1 MNLKKIAIVQLCYAD
16 YEALEIALAAYT
28 KLTNPNVHIYLL
40 QNGRGTYDTE
50 RTYRVCLRYQK
61 MFPKQITVVDWIQP
75 GAPFVSIKTLLE
87 SNEMKSYDYICKV
100 DDDVFPLTSDW
111 LEKLIACYENSYRKY
126 GRKLGYVTSL
136 VNNNPW
142 GFKQVVE
149 AMGLDDEFQKISVA
163 HYIGVKNDNDSLK
176 YRFVEKGRIHPGGG
190 GSVWALPFYA
200 RWIHNQ
206 TTLHP
211 EDYVRAVQKLP
222 YREVDNRER
231 YSINCMLFKK
241 SFWTDID
248 IGHTD
253 DEYQTYSYCRKNN
266 KKIVADLSVPM
277 VHICFFTQRE
287 ENRDLLPQMRVA
299 YERFLKLPFPI
310 AMCPLKE
317 YENENRLR
325 WLENRLSQVESGIVR
340 IEQMQP
346 GKKSFL
352 KYLFFRMLYCATLG
366 KVKQKYKKKYK
377 SYK

>member
-149 AMGLDDEFQKISVA
+149 AMGLDGEFQKISVA

-176 YRFVEKGRIHPGGG
+176 YRFVERGEYIRAAAEAFGLCLFTPDGFTIRRRCIRKTTSGQSRNCRIGKSTTGR
-190 GSVWALPFYA
+190 
-200 RWIHNQ
+200 
-206 TTLHP
+206 
-211 EDYVRAVQKLP
+211 
-222 YREVDNRER
+222 
-231 YSINCMLFKK
+231 
-241 SFWTDID
+241 
-248 IGHTD
+248 
-253 DEYQTYSYCRKNN
+253 
-266 KKIVADLSVPM
+266 
-277 VHICFFTQRE
+277 
-287 ENRDLLPQMRVA
+287 
-299 YERFLKLPFPI
+299 
-310 AMCPLKE
+310 
-317 YENENRLR
+317 
-325 WLENRLSQVESGIVR
+325 GIR
-340 IEQMQP
+340 
-346 GKKSFL
+346 
-352 KYLFFRMLYCATLG
+352 
-366 KVKQKYKKKYK
+366 
-377 SYK
+377 

>member
-87 SNEMKSYDYICKV
+87 SDEMKSYDYICKV

-149 AMGLDDEFQKISVA
+149 AMGLDGEFQKISVA
-163 HYIGVKNDNDSLK
+163 HYIGVKNYNDSLK
-176 YRFVEKGRIHPGGG
+176 
-190 GSVWALPFYA
+190 
-200 RWIHNQ
+200 
-206 TTLHP
+206 
-211 EDYVRAVQKLP
+211 
-222 YREVDNRER
+222 
-231 YSINCMLFKK
+231 
-241 SFWTDID
+241 
-248 IGHTD
+248 
-253 DEYQTYSYCRKNN
+253 
-266 KKIVADLSVPM
+266 
-277 VHICFFTQRE
+277 
-287 ENRDLLPQMRVA
+287 
-299 YERFLKLPFPI
+299 
-310 AMCPLKE
+310 
-317 YENENRLR
+317 
-325 WLENRLSQVESGIVR
+325 
-340 IEQMQP
+340 
-346 GKKSFL
+346 
-352 KYLFFRMLYCATLG
+352 
-366 KVKQKYKKKYK
+366 
-377 SYK
+377 